1 MICCYYCVAIPW
13 WVFHSAL
20 FVASRVRCTSVW
32 KTAVYRH
39 ITTASYSYSPF
50 SEFLHPICVE
60 HFSVAVFFILS
71 CFIYFLIHVILC
83 INVCMFSLIPPL
95 VAMLQWTCVCG
106 YSYGSKSPSAAAA
119 AFHWA
124 VGADIAHYQPG
135 LCHSVAVHPHHGSC
149 RHCIFSRLVYRMSH
163 CLDRH
168 SAVNVAGDCE
178 MSMRLFVLVYRL
190 NVIVVWVFCCT

>member
-1 MICCYYCVAIPW
+1 MVSLPFCIICCQQSEMHICLKDCSLQTHNYCFILIQS
-13 WVFHSAL
+13 VFRILTSHLRWAL
-20 FVASRVRCTSVW
+20 FSS
-32 KTAVYRH
+32 
-39 ITTASYSYSPF
+39 
-50 SEFLHPICVE
+50 CV
-60 HFSVAVFFILS
+60 L
-71 CFIYFLIHVILC
+71 YFELFHLFPVILC

-95 VAMLQWTCVCG
+95 VAMLQWTCVCD

-124 VGADIAHYQPG
+124 IGADVAHYQPG